1 MRQRNIEHQC
11 LQNLALLRK
20 FRKHLQISHDL
31 QPVRD
36 FQDGHA
42 RVGRILDNEFLIVLR
57 FQSRILGL
65 DRGDLVQSVHHLV
78 DFLREIGCL
87 YIIIRVFPQRFM
99 KKNCG
104 CTFCGKTY
112 FIGNNERDIHRVLH
126 ERMPVISQIIFQ
138 RIRCNGPGTSY
149 QCPAFLIVM
158 GEFLINQIHITH
170 NFGGKSVFR
179 VKSVFKVNKNHTLFT
194 AQFEENFMIVIFAPC

>member
-1 MRQRNIEHQC
+1 
-11 LQNLALLRK
+11 
-20 FRKHLQISHDL
+20 
-31 QPVRD
+31 
-36 FQDGHA
+36 
-42 RVGRILDNEFLIVLR
+42 
-57 FQSRILGL
+57 
-65 DRGDLVQSVHHLV
+65 
-78 DFLREIGCL
+78 
-87 YIIIRVFPQRFM
+87 M

-138 RIRCNGPGTSY
+138 RIRCNGHGTSY